1 MANSSITQIRDQQD
15 KTTLKG
21 VYLFFSVSI
30 SLLIFKIM
38 LDVEIIPLLTD
49 EIPIS
54 LYLSILSLATIL
66 SASFYYIQP
75 NRLLLKIL
83 VKICRKS
90 KNYPEYNDIN
100 LSNSLDHI
108 FITPER
114 KKFGSKLFFS
124 LTLCLFLITFSG
136 EALDIFFFILVI
148 MVISFSFLIPLLV
161 QDWKLLLQRVKMI
174 YFMKLFIQENKILKN
189 NKNNPVKQFI
199 LNLQENLWFEAKSS
213 FSQFLD
219 EYLTII
225 SEPMHKY
232 VLHGEL
238 IEKFYDLVFS
248 IYDRFDHFKKQPH
261 HEIANYFFDKINLE
275 ISAGIPKSD
284 RNLLDYVEPIIK
296 SLSFIQKFVDTLIS
310 WDEWLVWYVFK
321 KEHIE
326 LGQIKEQIDKMIK
339 LFNKNDEY
347 NKLKIKQQ
355 QAQPED
361 VKTPQI
367 TKLKTEINTQYQK
380 IIMSFTNMEN
390 TLILRNIINF
400 FKKDLLKKYFKNL
413 RETVYLLEVDLKLKE
428 RMTEKEYQ
436 NIFTAISETF
446 KFLIQNYE
454 KTTYQYDIS
463 TIFQHIDLLTKFK
476 YDLDKFNIEVDFSKS
491 YRVRFK
497 LDSGLEIIIPFMQE
511 GLFSRKI
518 KDVKTANPHFNFTKD
533 IQVIYDYLERY
544 SSEFNVKIED
554 EAFWEEK
561 LNLLLKK

>member
-1 MANSSITQIRDQQD
+1 MTNSSITQIRDQQD

-21 VYLFFSVSI
+21 VYLFLSVSI

-38 LDVEIIPLLTD
+38 LDVEIVPLLTD

-124 LTLCLFLITFSG
+124 LTLFLFLITFSG
-136 EALDIFFFILVI
+136 EALDIFLFILVI
-148 MVISFSFLIPLLV
+148 MVISFSFLIPLLI
-161 QDWKLLLQRVKMI
+161 QDWKLLIQRVKMI
-174 YFMKLFIQENKILKN
+174 YFMKLFIQENKILRN

-199 LNLQENLWFEAKSS
+199 LNLQKNLWFEAKSS

-232 VLHGEL
+232 VLHGES

-275 ISAGIPKSD
+275 ISAGTPKSD
-284 RNLLDYVEPIIK
+284 RNLLDYIGPIIK
-296 SLSFIQKFVDTLIS
+296 SLSYIQKFVKTLIL

-321 KEHIE
+321 REHIE
-326 LGQIKEQIDKMIK
+326 LSQIKEQIDKMIN
-339 LFNKNDEY
+339 LFDKNSEY
-347 NKLKIKQQ
+347 NKLKATQQ
-355 QAQPED
+355 QAKSED
-361 VKTPQI
+361 VKAPQL
-367 TKLKTEINTQYQK
+367 TNLKKEIDTQYHK
-380 IIMSFTNMEN
+380 IINSFANMEN
-390 TLILRNIINF
+390 TLILKNITDF
-400 FKKDLLKKYFKNL
+400 FKKDLLKEYFKNL
-413 RETVYLLEVDLKLKE
+413 RETVYLLDADLKLKE
-428 RMTEKEYQ
+428 RMTKKEYQ
-436 NIFTAISETF
+436 DVFTAISETL

-454 KTTYQYDIS
+454 KPPYQYDIS
-463 TIFQHIDLLTKFK
+463 KIFHHLDLLNKFK
-476 YDLDKFNIEVDFSKS
+476 YDLDKLNIEADFSKS
-491 YRVRFK
+491 DKIRFK
-497 LDSGLEIIIPFMQE
+497 LDSSLEIIIPFMQE

-518 KDVKTANPHFNFTKD
+518 QDIRTANPHFNFAKD
-533 IQVIYDYLERY
+533 IPVIYEYLKKC

-554 EAFWEEK
+554 EAFWEVSK
-561 LNLLLKK
+561 SF